1 MKGLKPRFLLKV
13 LGSHD
18 GFSSE
23 EAGVRYVSRCF
34 PGLVWVTSL
43 RVRS

>member
-18 GFSSE
+18 GFSSG
-23 EAGVRYVSRCF
+23 EAGGKGSMAWR
-34 PGLVWVTSL
+34 TTEE
-43 RVRS
+43 